1 MKTEKQTKSVKK
13 STSKKPEYFV
23 DLTDVK
29 TPNDVYVE
37 FALAKQ
43 KAGKPLTDNELETI
57 IGYAIY
63 RTLNTVR
70 KVVSEL
76 PYKEVNIEGD
86 EKIILDAKGNIRV
99 KKPNIFRRFWNW
111 LTRKG

>member
-1 MKTEKQTKSVKK
+1 MKTEKKTKSVKK

-23 DLTDVK
+23 NLTDVK
-29 TPNDVYVE
+29 TPDDVYVE

-43 KAGKPLTDNELETI
+43 KAGKPLTDSDLETI
-57 IGYAIY
+57 IGYAFY
-63 RTLNTVR
+63 RILDRVR
-70 KVVSEL
+70 KIVSEF

-86 EKIILDAKGNIRV
+86 EKIILDANGNIRI

-111 LTRKG
+111 LTRK

>member
-1 MKTEKQTKSVKK
+1 MKTEKKTKSVKK

-43 KAGKPLTDNELETI
+43 KAGKPLTDAE
-57 IGYAIY
+57 
-63 RTLNTVR
+63 LNTIVGY
-70 KVVSEL
+70 KIYKTVSAVKEAISEL

-86 EKIILDAKGNIRV
+86 EKLVLDAKGNISV

-111 LTRKG
+111 ITRKG

>member
-1 MKTEKQTKSVKK
+1 MKTEKKTKSVKK

-43 KAGKPLTDNELETI
+43 KAGKPITDDELETI

-76 PYKEVNIEGD
+76 PYKEINIEGD
-86 EKIILDAKGNIRV
+86 EKLVLDAKGNISV

-111 LTRKG
+111 ITRKG